1 MKILVV
7 GEKLE
12 NSLFE
17 IVRISKN
24 INCDTMF
31 FKKEIKTSIGSDD
44 LIVIDSDL
52 VHLLPKETTNVVI
65 SIVNSPN
72 YRPSLIN
79 EKSIPLSTLKSLEQM
94 IENPTNAAGAP
105 IVVDP
110 ASRQVFQIAD
120 RIASS
125 DATVLI
131 TGETGTGKEVL
142 ARYIH
147 RKSNRSQQ
155 KYVAINCAAIPET
168 LLESE
173 LFGHEKG
180 SFTSA
185 IQRHIGKFEE
195 ADRGTMLLDEV
206 SEMSPRLQA
215 KLLRA
220 IQEKEISRVGG
231 ASVKVNARIIAT
243 SNRDLRQAVRDG
255 ILREDL
261 FYRLNVVPI
270 EIPRLND
277 RPLDI
282 EPLAISFCRKYSN
295 GEKTLSGRFLRSLKN
310 YQWKGNIRELE
321 NIIQRAVLFSHGET
335 IDSMLLNDN
344 KQTQKIA
351 IGSGG
356 NDAYFDLN
364 VMRPLVRS

>member
-17 IVRISKN
+17 IVRIAKN

-31 FKKEIKTSIGSDD
+31 FKKDIKISIVSDD
-44 LIVIDSDL
+44 LIIIDSDL
-52 VHLLPKETTNVVI
+52 VHLLPKDMINTVI
-65 SIVNSPN
+65 SVVSSPD
-72 YRPSLIN
+72 YRTSLIN
-79 EKSIPLSTLKSLEQM
+79 EKSITLSSIKSLEQM
-94 IENPTNAAGAP
+94 IKNSGNAWSP
-105 IVVDP
+105 IAVDP
-110 ASRQVFQIAD
+110 ASRQIFQIAD

-125 DATVLI
+125 DVTVLI
-131 TGETGTGKEVL
+131 TGETGVGKEVL

-147 RKSNRSQQ
+147 QKSNRSQQ
-155 KYVAINCAAIPET
+155 KYVAINCAAIPDA

-180 SFTSA
+180 SFTGA
-185 IQRHIGKFEE
+185 IQRRIGKFEE
-195 ADRGTMLLDEV
+195 ADHGTVLLDEV
-206 SEMSPRLQA
+206 SEMSPHLQA

-220 IQEKEISRVGG
+220 LQEKEIYRIGG
-231 ASVKVNARIIAT
+231 GSVKVDARIIAT
-243 SNRDLRQAVRDG
+243 SNRNLHQAVQEG

-261 FYRLNVVPI
+261 FYRLNVIPI

-277 RPLDI
+277 RSLDI

-310 YQWKGNIRELE
+310 HQWKGNIRELE
-321 NIIQRAVLFSHGET
+321 NIIQRAVLFSSCEI

-344 KQTQKIA
+344 KQIQKIA
-351 IGSGG
+351 IGS
-356 NDAYFDLN
+356 
-364 VMRPLVRS
+364 

>member
-31 FKKEIKTSIGSDD
+31 FKNGIKTPIGNDD

-52 VHLLPKETTNVVI
+52 VHLLPRETTNAVI
-65 SIVNSPN
+65 SIVSSPG
-72 YRPSLIN
+72 YRTLLRN
-79 EKSIPLSTLKSLEQM
+79 EKSIALSSIKSLEQM
-94 IENPTNAAGAP
+94 IKSSGNAWSAIA
-105 IVVDP
+105 VDP
-110 ASRQVFQIAD
+110 ASQQIFQIAD
-120 RIASS
+120 KIASS

-142 ARYIH
+142 AKYIH

-173 LFGHEKG
+173 LFGYEKG

-185 IQRHIGKFEE
+185 IQRRIGKFEE
-195 ADRGTMLLDEV
+195 ADHGTVLLDEV
-206 SEMSPRLQA
+206 SEMSPHLQA
-215 KLLRA
+215 KLLRV
-220 IQEKEISRVGG
+220 IQEKEVSRIGGG
-231 ASVKVNARIIAT
+231 AVKVDARIIAT
-243 SNRDLRQAVRDG
+243 SNRDLRQAVQEG

-261 FYRLNVVPI
+261 FYRLNVIPI

-295 GEKTLSGRFLRSLKN
+295 GEKILSGRLLRSLKN

-321 NIIQRAVLFSHGET
+321 NIIQRAVLFSSGET
-335 IDSMLLNDN
+335 IDSVL
-344 KQTQKIA
+344 TQHVKFSRLSA
-351 IGSGG
+351 
-356 NDAYFDLN
+356 
-364 VMRPLVRS
+364 

>member
-1 MKILVV
+1 MKIIVV

-31 FKKEIKTSIGSDD
+31 FKKEIKTPIASDD
-44 LIVIDSDL
+44 LIIIDSDL
-52 VHLLPKETTNVVI
+52 VSLLPKETNNMVI
-65 SIVNSPN
+65 SVVSSID
-72 YRPSLIN
+72 YRSSLRN
-79 EKSIPLSTLKSLEQM
+79 EKSITLFSIKSLERM
-94 IENPTNAAGAP
+94 IKNLGNSWAP
-105 IVVDP
+105 IALDP
-110 ASRQVFQIAD
+110 VSQQIFRIAD
-120 RIASS
+120 KIASS

-155 KYVAINCAAIPET
+155 KYVAINCAAIPEA

-185 IQRHIGKFEE
+185 IQRRIGKFEE
-195 ADRGTMLLDEV
+195 ADGGTVLLDEV
-206 SEMSPRLQA
+206 SEMSPHLQA

-220 IQEKEISRVGG
+220 IQEKEISRIGG
-231 ASVKVNARIIAT
+231 GSVKVNARIIAT
-243 SNRDLRQAVRDG
+243 SNRDLGKAVQDG

-282 EPLAISFCRKYSN
+282 EPLAISFCRKYSD
-295 GEKTLSGRFLRSLKN
+295 GQKTLSGRFLCSLKN
-310 YQWKGNIRELE
+310 YQWRGNIRELE
-321 NIIQRAVLFSHGET
+321 NVIHRAVLFSSAKI
-335 IDSMLLNDN
+335 IDSLVLNDN
-344 KQTQKIA
+344 RPEEKISMG
-351 IGSGG
+351 IGSTQ
-356 NDAYFDLN
+356 ATPISASYEK
-364 VMRPLVRS
+364 S